1 MMECQKIA
9 NLIDDTSNQPSKFRT
24 RNWVEI
30 NDESRGAY
38 NVNSQI
44 KYKTAMLKSS
54 LCDYSDAYIFVKG
67 TISVNNAAAAGA
79 AVNNTNKKVIFKNCA
94 PFTNCISEINNTQ
107 VDNAKDID
115 IVMSMYN
122 LIEYSDNYAKTTGSL
137 WQYYKDIPARNNN
150 NEINEFTGGN
160 TTDSFNFKAKITGQ
174 TGNGGT
180 KDVEIIV
187 PLKYLSIFWRTL
199 EMPLINCEVN
209 LILTWSSTCVF
220 IATNIPNQNATFE
233 ITDTKLYV
241 PVVTLSTQENTKFL
255 QQLKSGFKRVINW
268 NKYLSKPEL
277 LAENPNLNHLVEPS
291 FQGVNRLFV
300 LAFENDDHRT
310 SDDRYYLP
318 TVELKD
324 YNIMINDENF
334 FDQPIKN
341 NKVTYENIRKI
352 AASQGDDYKTGCL
365 LDYPYFAD
373 TYKMIA
379 VDLSKQQALDADPRA
394 IQQIN
399 FTANLDRAENTRV
412 YFILEEAKETILDFS
427 QGPVKVL

>member
-1 MMECQKIA
+1 MEYQKIA
-9 NLIDDTSNQPSKFRT
+9 NLIDDASNQPCKFRT

-44 KYKTAMLKSS
+44 KFKTTMLKSS
-54 LCDYSDAYIFVKG
+54 LCDYSDAYIIVKG
-67 TISVNNAAAAGA
+67 TISVNNTAAACAGA
-79 AVNNTNKKVIFKNCA
+79 SNINKEVIFKNCA

-107 VDNAKDID
+107 IDNAKDID
-115 IVMSMYN
+115 IVMSIYN

-137 WQYYKDIPARNNN
+137 WQYCKDIPARNNN
-150 NEINEFTGGN
+150 NEITVFRRNN
-160 TTDSFNFKAKITGQ
+160 LTDSFNFKAKITGQ
-174 TGNGGT
+174 TDDDGT
-180 KDVEIIV
+180 KNVEIMV
-187 PLKYLSIFWRTL
+187 PLKYLSNFWRAL

-209 LILTWSSTCVF
+209 LILTWSSACVL
-220 IATNIPNQNATFE
+220 AAVDDANQAATFE

-277 LAENPNLNHLVEPS
+277 LAQNPNLNHLVEPS

-300 LAFENDDHRT
+300 LAFENDNYRSST
-310 SDDRYYLP
+310 RRYNLP
-318 TVELKD
+318 TVEIKD
-324 YNIMINDENF
+324 YNIMINGENV

-341 NKVTYENIRKI
+341 NKVTSENIRKI
-352 AASQGDDYKTGCL
+352 AIGQGDDYTTGCF
-365 LDYPYFAD
+365 LDYPYFTN
-373 TYKMIA
+373 TYKMIP
-379 VDLSKQQALDADPRA
+379 VDLSKKQALDANPRV

-399 FTANLDRAENTRV
+399 FTANLDRAGNTRV
-412 YFILEEAKETILDFS
+412 YFILEEAKETILEFL
-427 QGPVKVL
+427 QGTVKVL